1 MSTIALISN
10 GQVTNVVV
18 GDLTDFP
25 GGRLV
30 AAGER
35 VSPGDSYVNGQ
46 FVPAPPVAPVVP
58 DPVPLAPLTQLAF
71 LRRFTAEE
79 RIACR
84 ASSDPVVQDFLHLLG
99 LAQDV
104 RLDDADTVA
113 GVQYL
118 ESLGLL
124 DAGRAAAVLA

>member
-46 FVPAPPVAPVVP
+46 FVPAPPVEPVVAP
-58 DPVPLAPLTQLAF
+58 PAPLTQLAF

>member
-1 MSTIALISN
+1 MSTIALITN
-10 GQVTNVVV
+10 GQVTNVVL

-30 AAGER
+30 APGER

-46 FVPAPPVAPVVP
+46 FVAASVVPVVAPA
-58 DPVPLAPLTQLAF
+58 APLTQLAF

-79 RIACR
+79 RIAIR
-84 ASSDPVVQDFLHLLG
+84 ASTDPVVQDFLHLLE
-99 LAQDV
+99 LAQEI
-104 RLDDADTVA
+104 RLDDYDTMA
-113 GVQYL
+113 GVGYL

-124 DAGRAAAVLA
+124 DEGRAVAVLG

>member
-1 MSTIALISN
+1 MFYYVLLNDDLIATAVVATTELVVLPEGGMALDN
-10 GQVTNVVV
+10 YTPEVV
-18 GDLTDFP
+18 GMRWT
-25 GGRLV
+25 GSGW
-30 AAGER
+30 A
-35 VSPGDSYVNGQ
+35 PGDAR
-46 FVPAPPVAPVVP
+46 P
-58 DPVPLAPLTQLAF
+58 APLTQLAF

-113 GVQYL
+113 GVNYL

-124 DAGRAAAVLA
+124 AEGRAAAVLA